1 MDNYRS
7 REVDLEGH
15 RRVPKAQGRGIQIFS
30 WEETLS
36 NERQLMVSEES
47 PAVMIGPTEPSDK
60 QGKTRVVA
68 KKS

>member
-1 MDNYRS
+1 M
-7 REVDLEGH
+7 
-15 RRVPKAQGRGIQIFS
+15 PKAQGRGIQIFS